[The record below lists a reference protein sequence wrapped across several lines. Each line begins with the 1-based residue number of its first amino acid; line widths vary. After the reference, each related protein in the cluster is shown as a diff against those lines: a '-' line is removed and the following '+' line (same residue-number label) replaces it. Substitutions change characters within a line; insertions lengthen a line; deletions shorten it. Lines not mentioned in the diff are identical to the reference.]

1 MSDRGFSRRA
11 VTIGGGIAAALGIT
25 ALGVTVP
32 RLLRRRYR
40 QTPYDDLLS
49 QLIDRDAAAKVGL
62 IVDGRSEPQTI
73 APELRRRLGRRTLA
87 EVTNADLAEGK
98 LTEVKGWVMPATLV
112 LLCSLAAS
120 VES

>member
-1 MSDRGFSRRA
+1 MSDNGFSRRA

-32 RLLRRRYR
+32 RLLRHRHR

-49 QLIDRDAAAKVGL
+49 QLIDRDAAAKLGAQL
-62 IVDGRSEPQTI
+62 DRQGEPQ
-73 APELRRRLGRRTLA
+73 AVASELRRRFERRTLA
-87 EVTNADLAEGK
+87 EVINADLAEGK

-112 LLCSLAAS
+112 LLCGLAAS
-120 VES
+120 AES